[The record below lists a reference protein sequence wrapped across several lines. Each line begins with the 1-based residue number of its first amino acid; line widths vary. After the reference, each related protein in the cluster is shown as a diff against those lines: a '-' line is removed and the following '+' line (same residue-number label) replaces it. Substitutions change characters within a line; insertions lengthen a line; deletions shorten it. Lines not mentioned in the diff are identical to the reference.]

1 MKRYESRQERF
12 VTLSLLVHAS
22 TAKSV
27 AMANAKTLVVLACL
41 GALSSA
47 PAQKDPVP
55 FPEGYRKWAHVH
67 SALVAPGGGR
77 PGLYHIYAN
86 ESAMRGYATGH
97 FPNGSVIAFDLFD
110 YKVENNVTT
119 QTTRKLVDV
128 MQKDSTSA
136 ESGGWRFEE
145 FVGEARVRKEGIQ
158 AQCAQCHA
166 TRRDSDY
173 VFSRYR
179 E

>member
-1 MKRYESRQERF
+1 M
-12 VTLSLLVHAS
+12 AI
-22 TAKSV
+22 AKS
-27 AMANAKTLVVLACL
+27 LIVLACL
-41 GALSSA
+41 AALSSI
-47 PAQKDPVP
+47 PAKKDPVA
-55 FPEGYRKWAHVH
+55 FPIGYRKWAHVH

-77 PGLYHIYAN
+77 PGFYHIYAN
-86 ESAMRGYATGH
+86 DAAMRGYATGR
-97 FPNGSVIAFDLFD
+97 FPHGSVIAFDLFD
-110 YKVENNVTT
+110 FKVENNVTT

-128 MQKDSTSA
+128 MQKDSAST

-145 FVGEARVRKEGIQ
+145 FVGDARVRKEGIQ